1 MKILVATIA
10 IAAFALPVGLKAA
23 DAQSQ
28 AAYLKGCKACHGA
41 QGEGNPAIAKMLN
54 VTLPNLAS
62 KEIQAKSVADIKKVA
77 LEGKGKMKPVKTLS
91 PAEVDAAVAFVRTLG
106 KN

>member
-1 MKILVATIA
+1 MKILIVILIT
-10 IAAFALPVGLKAA
+10 ALGLPMGLLAA
-23 DAQSQ
+23 DVQSQ
-28 AAYLKGCKACHGA
+28 AAYLKGCKACHGPDG
-41 QGEGNPAIAKMLN
+41 QGNPAIAKMLK

-62 KEIQAKSVADIKKVA
+62 KDIQARSDADMKKVI

-91 PAEVDAAVAFVRTLG
+91 PSEMDAAIAFVRTLA

>member
-1 MKILVATIA
+1 MKIMIVILITAL
-10 IAAFALPVGLKAA
+10 AAPMGLLAA

-28 AAYLKGCKACHGA
+28 AAYLKGCKACHGPDG
-41 QGEGNPAIAKMLN
+41 QGNPAIAKMLN

-62 KEIQAKSVADIKKVA
+62 KEIQARSDADIKKII

-91 PAEVDAAVAFVRTLG
+91 PGDVDAAIAFIRTLA

>member
-1 MKILVATIA
+1 MIA
-10 IAAFALPVGLKAA
+10 VLALPMGLQAA

-28 AAYLKGCKACHGA
+28 AAYLKGCKACHGP

-54 VTLPNLAS
+54 VTLPRLAS
-62 KEIQAKSVADIKKVA
+62 KDIQAKSDTDIKKII

-91 PAEVDAAVAFVRTLG
+91 PGEIDQAMAFVRAMA